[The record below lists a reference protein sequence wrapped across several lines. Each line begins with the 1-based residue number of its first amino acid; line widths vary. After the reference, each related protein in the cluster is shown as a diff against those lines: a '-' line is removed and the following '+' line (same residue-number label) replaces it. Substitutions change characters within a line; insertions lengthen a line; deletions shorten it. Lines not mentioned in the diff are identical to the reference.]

1 MNATALASCCWCDL
15 ATPPS
20 AWTTAAGPGL
30 ALHRLVFSDEF
41 NDPSRSFANG
51 EDPKWTALHVADTA
65 NEGKT
70 VYLPEQATV
79 ALDAEEPGVSA
90 LRIATVYERTTGPDP
105 SGTRQITMPFRSAML
120 QSWNKF
126 CFTGG
131 VVEFRARMPHGSGYW
146 PALWLFGNL
155 GRAVY
160 QSSNTG
166 LWPWSYDEC
175 DADLA
180 LAPDSPPQRIS
191 ACDDHDLDVDGLH
204 PFQGRGATEIDAAEV
219 AVRSPS
225 ATSYAVFS
233 LQISPAVPAYFKP
246 AIGSLPAQRGP
257 GSWYSGLKYGDGIAG
272 KGWYGPPWGASC
284 PTGCPDTISASVVDD
299 VFDERY
305 RTYRVELL
313 GGGGGEGGSL
323 RWLLDGRLVWSLDE
337 SALGAYAVDT
347 SAQRPGE
354 AGGEAGRE
362 AASRRERTPARAFPR
377 EPMALLEHRRRR
389 LWSGGHHTVWPL
401 VC

>member
-79 ALDAEEPGVSA
+79 ALDAEELGVSA

-191 ACDDHDLDVDGLH
+191 ACDDHDLERDGLH
-204 PFQGRGATEIDAAEV
+204 GYQVRAVQPPRVATLYPLVSPPRVTTSCNHRVTTPTATRDAARPSSTCSR
-219 AVRSPS
+219 APSPTT
-225 ATSYAVFS
+225 APTHTWWARFS
-233 LQISPAVPAYFKP
+233 SRPA
-246 AIGSLPAQRGP
+246 SL
-257 GSWYSGLKYGDGIAG
+257 L
-272 KGWYGPPWGASC
+272 
-284 PTGCPDTISASVVDD
+284 
-299 VFDERY
+299 
-305 RTYRVELL
+305 
-313 GGGGGEGGSL
+313 
-323 RWLLDGRLVWSLDE
+323 
-337 SALGAYAVDT
+337 T
-347 SAQRPGE
+347 SARLCLASPPPRGRAPG
-354 AGGEAGRE
+354 
-362 AASRRERTPARAFPR
+362 
-377 EPMALLEHRRRR
+377 
-389 LWSGGHHTVWPL
+389 TVG
-401 VC
+401 